1 MTGGGWADPDPPAS
15 LAVEGRAILRAVLS
29 DFRAWGRFSVL
40 TTIAGR
46 VHGAPQFADSLPADR
61 VVSLDPEV
69 YPTALVRL
77 AQQCGA
83 ALIIAPESGGTLE
96 RLSALFH
103 DAGVCLLGS
112 LPEGVAVAADKWE
125 CHRRFVQA
133 GLPTPKTVRTTVDGA
148 APAADELG
156 YPLVVKPVDGA
167 GCEGVGFVPRA
178 DLLAPALAHPAIRQA
193 DCLLLQRYVAGT
205 HASVSLLV
213 AEGGE
218 SFALSLNEQRVRVGL
233 PFAYRGGV
241 ASITH
246 ARRVQ
251 ALDLARRA
259 VSLVPGLRGYVGVDL
274 MLRDDGCSLIEINPR
289 LTTSYVGLRR
299 VVNLNL
305 AEAVWRAC
313 CESTLPKVVVATGEA
328 AFGEEGLGGW

>member
-1 MTGGGWADPDPPAS
+1 MTGGGWAGPDPPAS

-29 DFRAWGRFSVL
+29 DFRAWGRFPVV

-46 VHGAPQFADSLPADR
+46 RRGVSHFADSLPADR
-61 VVSLDPEV
+61 VVSLDAEV
-69 YPTALVRL
+69 YPTTLVRL

-96 RLSALFH
+96 RLSALLH
-103 DAGVCLLGS
+103 DAGVRLLGS
-112 LPEGVAVAADKWE
+112 LSEGVAVAADKWE
-125 CHRRFVQA
+125 CHRRFVRA
-133 GLPTPKTVRTTVDGA
+133 GLPTPETVLTTVDGA

-156 YPLVVKPVDGA
+156 YPLVVKPMDGA

-178 DLLAPALAHPAIRQA
+178 DWLAPALAHPAIQRE
-193 DCLLLQRYVAGT
+193 DRLLLQRYVAGT

-213 AEGGE
+213 AEGE
-218 SFALSLNEQRVRVGL
+218 SIALSLNEQRVRVGL

-241 ASITH
+241 ASISH
-246 ARRVQ
+246 PRRGQ

-274 MLRDDGCSLIEINPR
+274 MLRHDGCSLIEINPR

-299 VVNLNL
+299 VIDLNM

-313 CESTLPKVVVATGEA
+313 CESTLPKVVVTTGEA
-328 AFGEEGLGGW
+328 AFGEEGLGGY